1 MKIGLCLAALALL
14 SVSVG
19 ASAQGKTHEALKNPA
34 ALKEKAPAKFKAQF
48 DTTVG
53 VFVVDVTERRRPL
66 L

>member
-48 DTTVG
+48 DAAKG
-53 VFVVDVTERRRPL
+53 R
-66 L
+66 